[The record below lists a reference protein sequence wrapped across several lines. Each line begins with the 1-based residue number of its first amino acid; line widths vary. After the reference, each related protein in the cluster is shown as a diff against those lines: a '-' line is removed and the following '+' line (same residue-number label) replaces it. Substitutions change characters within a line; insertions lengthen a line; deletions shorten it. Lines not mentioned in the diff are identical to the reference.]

1 MAMDPVKPAA
11 SGPRP
16 LSPGQAVLLP
26 GAFVVG
32 LVALGL
38 LLRQVEV
45 MGPSILGAGA
55 LLGVWTLTLY
65 FVSRRTG
72 RTVVLEVMLFKVH

>member
-1 MAMDPVKPAA
+1 MAIDPVKPAA

-16 LSPGQAVLLP
+16 LSPGKAVLLP

-45 MGPSILGAGA
+45 VGQSILGAGA

-65 FVSRRTG
+65 VVSRRTG
-72 RTVVLEVMLFKVH
+72 